1 MNTSLL
7 DHFVINID
15 GVLLPW
21 ATHSASSRLNVA
33 KECFSA
39 NMCYFNLCK
48 NKVIITGLRVINKS
62 G

>member
-1 MNTSLL
+1 MNTSLS
-7 DHFVINID
+7 DHFVININC
-15 GVLLPW
+15 VLLPW
-21 ATHSASSRLNVA
+21 ATHSASSRLYVA

-39 NMCYFNLCK
+39 IMCYFNFCK